1 MAAPT
6 KMEFAVQMTCQGCVN
21 SVRKVLNG
29 VPGIISV
36 NVHLD
41 TEQVIVESSLPSS
54 QVKDLIETTGKRAVL
69 HGYGS
74 SKGTHHLGA
83 AVSVMETGNSLVKG
97 VVRLVQNDET
107 TCVVEGTVD
116 GLPKGTHTVCVH
128 ELGDISK
135 GCNSCGDI
143 FGLTDKVKG
152 IISELQVGE
161 DGRGIFRCEN
171 PDLKVWDVIG
181 RSMIVHQGPKEE
193 IIKAGNSNRMVCGI
207 IARSA
212 GLFENSKKI
221 CACDGVTIWE
231 ERDKPQTGPQRQSKS
246 TL

>member
-1 MAAPT
+1 MAAPM

-36 NVHLD
+36 DVRLD

-54 QVKDLIETTGKRAVL
+54 QVKDLLETTGKRAVL
-69 HGYGS
+69 QGYGS
-74 SKGTHHLGA
+74 SKGPQHLGA
-83 AVSVMETGNSLVKG
+83 AVSIMETGNSLVKG
-97 VVRLVQNDET
+97 VVRLIQNDET

-128 ELGDISK
+128 ELGDLSN

-152 IISELQVGE
+152 IITELQVGE

-171 PDLKVWDVIG
+171 SSLKVWDLIG
-181 RSMIVHQGPKEE
+181 RSMIVHHGQKEE